1 MVALVIGATGLVGS
15 ELIDQLLNNE
25 QFTRVK
31 VFGRRP
37 TGKSHPKLEEHV
49 INFDQPE
56 QWKGLVRGDILFSAL
71 GTTLKKA
78 GSKGAQFKIDYKYQ
92 YYFASAAAENGVP
105 NYILVSAAGSS
116 PTSRIFYS
124 RMKGILEKDIKK
136 LAFQNITIL
145 RPGML
150 SGDRKE
156 ERTGEKIGI
165 SLFNVLHH
173 IPGLASL
180 KPIPA
185 TTVAKGMI
193 NAATYHPSSINEYSL
208 GEVFKLAELNKSL
221 PRS

>member
-92 YYFASAAAENGVP
+92 YYFARAAAENGVS
-105 NYILVSAAGSS
+105 NYVLVSAAGSS

-136 LAFQNITIL
+136 LAFQI
-145 RPGML
+145 
-150 SGDRKE
+150 KY
-156 ERTGEKIGI
+156 
-165 SLFNVLHH
+165 SLF
-173 IPGLASL
+173 AL
-180 KPIPA
+180 KI
-185 TTVAKGMI
+185 VK
-193 NAATYHPSSINEYSL
+193 
-208 GEVFKLAELNKSL
+208 K
-221 PRS
+221 

>member
-15 ELIDQLLNNE
+15 ALIDQILSND
-25 QFTRVK
+25 QFEKVK
-31 VFGRRP
+31 VFTRRSL
-37 TGKSHPKLEEHV
+37 GKSHPKLGEYV

-56 QWKGLVRGDILFSAL
+56 QWKGLVRGGILFSAL

-92 YYFASAAAENGVP
+92 YYVARAAAENGVP

-136 LAFQNITIL
+136 LPFQHITIL

-150 SGDRKE
+150 SGNRKE

-165 SLFNVLHH
+165 SIFNVLHH

-180 KPIPA
+180 KPISA
-185 TTVAKGMI
+185 ITVAKAMI
-193 NAATYHPSSINEYSL
+193 NAATYHPSFINEYTL
-208 GEVFKLAELNKSL
+208 GEVFKLADFSQ
-221 PRS
+221 

>member
-15 ELIDQLLNNE
+15 ALTDQILSND
-25 QFTRVK
+25 QFEKVK
-31 VFGRRP
+31 VFTRRP
-37 TGKSHPKLEEHV
+37 IGKSHPKLEEHL
-49 INFDQPE
+49 INFDQQE
-56 QWKGLVRGDILFSAL
+56 QWKGLVKGDILFSVL

-92 YYFASAAAENGVP
+92 YYFARAAFENGVP

-136 LAFQNITIL
+136 LSFQYITIL

-150 SGDRKE
+150 SGNRKE

-165 SLFNVLHH
+165 SIFNLLHH
-173 IPGLASL
+173 IPGLASF

-185 TTVAKGMI
+185 TTVAKAMI
-193 NAATYHPSSINEYSL
+193 NAATYHPSPINEYSL
-208 GEVFKLAELNKSL
+208 GEVFKLANLIKD
-221 PRS
+221 